1 MTGRSEQAG
10 VTGCSEQA
18 GVTRLKTA
26 ADSPPE
32 APPTAGSAVGPA
44 APRWRSALRT
54 WSPLLV
60 LLVFAVLPYST
71 LSVPGVFDGPLN
83 GPGTLQL
90 LAICLVFGGLAAGY
104 DLLFGRTG
112 MLSFG
117 HALYF
122 AAGVYGTD
130 ILVTRAGLPLWQA
143 ALLTLVGGTTLAAL
157 LGAIALRTA
166 GIAFA
171 MVTLA
176 FAQVGAILVA
186 RDFGGLTG
194 GEEGL
199 SLDVSGLP
207 AMLVGVGN
215 TVNLY
220 WLALAYLAVVV
231 FVVHRVAGSPTGR
244 VLAGLRDDERR
255 VGVLGLDPY
264 RFKLLAFTLAGGLA
278 TAGGAIYCLL
288 VGGASPHVTSSELTL
303 SLLVMVV
310 LGGPG
315 TRWGP
320 VLGGVLY
327 MYLDHRLTAF
337 GTSSAVDSLPG
348 VLSVPLSQPL
358 FVLGTVFILAVYFFP
373 GGLASL
379 STRLAPFRTLLRIR
393 RDG

>member
-1 MTGRSEQAG
+1 MTEVKSPEVPAPPAAVPAELTPDTGRWHR
-10 VTGCSEQA
+10 VRPFLPL
-18 GVTRLKTA
+18 V
-26 ADSPPE
+26 
-32 APPTAGSAVGPA
+32 
-44 APRWRSALRT
+44 ALVVA
-54 WSPLLV
+54 LI
-60 LLVFAVLPYST
+60 LPYST
-71 LSVPGVFDGPLN
+71 VHLPGIFEGPLN
-83 GPGTLQL
+83 SPGTLQL
-90 LAICLVFGGLAAGY
+90 LAVCLVFGGLAAGY

-130 ILVTRAGLPLWQA
+130 VLITKAGLPLWQA
-143 ALLTLVGGTTLAAL
+143 ALLTITGGTILAAL
-157 LGAIALRTA
+157 LGAVALRTV

-199 SLDVSGLP
+199 PLDVSNLP
-207 AMLVGVGN
+207 PALVGVAN

-220 WLALAYLAVVV
+220 WLALAYLVVV
-231 FVVHRVAGSPTGR
+231 IFVVHRVSGSPTGR

-255 VGVLGLDPY
+255 IGVLGLDPY
-264 RFKLLAFTLAGGLA
+264 RFKLVAFTLAGGLA
-278 TAGGAIYCLL
+278 SAGGVVYCLI
-288 VGGASPHVTSSELTL
+288 VGGASPHITSSELTL

-320 VLGGVLY
+320 VLGGILY
-327 MYLDHRLTAF
+327 MYLDHRLVAF
-337 GTSSAVDSLPG
+337 GTSDAVDALPAI
-348 VLSVPLSQPL
+348 LSRPLSQPL

-379 STRLAPFRTLLRIR
+379 APRLTHLRNTLRPR
-393 RDG
+393 P

>member
-1 MTGRSEQAG
+1 MTAVPETSVE
-10 VTGCSEQA
+10 VTPP
-18 GVTRLKTA
+18 A
-26 ADSPPE
+26 AVPPE
-32 APPTAGSAVGPA
+32 LEPARRSLLSRVGPLLALVVA
-44 APRWRSALRT
+44 AS
-54 WSPLLV
+54 
-60 LLVFAVLPYST
+60 LPYST
-71 LSVPGVFDGPLN
+71 VDIPGLFDGPLN
-83 GPGTLQL
+83 SPGTLQL

-130 ILVTRAGLPLWQA
+130 VLVTRAGLPLWSA
-143 ALLTLVGGTTLAAL
+143 ALLAITGTVVLAGL
-157 LGAIALRTA
+157 LGAVALRTV

-186 RDFGGLTG
+186 RDFGGMTG

-199 SLDVSGLP
+199 PLAGDGLP
-207 AMLVGVGN
+207 SFLVGVAN

-264 RFKLLAFTLAGGLA
+264 RFKLVAVTLAGGLA
-278 TAGGAIYCLL
+278 AAGGAVYVLV

-320 VLGGVLY
+320 VLGGILY
-327 MYLDHRLTAF
+327 VYLDHRLTALS
-337 GTSSAVDSLPG
+337 GELPG
-348 VLSVPLSQPL
+348 PLSEPL
-358 FVLGTVFILAVYFFP
+358 FVLGVVFILAVYFFP

-379 STRLAPFRTLLRIR
+379 PKRVALLRRSLATSRSR
-393 RDG
+393 RK

>member
-1 MTGRSEQAG
+1 MTNSVVDVVADPPGAAAVPERPGASG
-10 VTGCSEQA
+10 WR
-18 GVTRLKTA
+18 RLR
-26 ADSPPE
+26 PF
-32 APPTAGSAVGPA
+32 
-44 APRWRSALRT
+44 L
-54 WSPLLV
+54 PLLALAV
-60 LLVFAVLPYST
+60 AAVLPYST
-71 LSVPGVFDGPLN
+71 VHLPGIFEGPLN
-83 GPGTLQL
+83 SPGTLQL

-143 ALLTLVGGTTLAAL
+143 ALLTLTGGTILAAL
-157 LGAIALRTA
+157 LGAIALRTV

-199 SLDVSGLP
+199 PLDVSGLP
-207 AMLVGVGN
+207 AALVGVTN

-231 FVVHRVAGSPTGR
+231 LVVHRVGASPTGR

-255 VGVLGLDPY
+255 IGVLGLDPY
-264 RFKLLAFTLAGGLA
+264 RFKLVAFTLAGGLA
-278 TAGGAIYCLL
+278 AGGGVVYCLI

-337 GTSSAVDSLPG
+337 GTSDAVDALPG
-348 VLSVPLSQPL
+348 WLSAPLSQPL
-358 FVLGTVFILAVYFFP
+358 FVLGTVFVLAVYFFP
-373 GGLASL
+373 GGLATL
-379 STRLAPFRTLLRIR
+379 TNRLGLLRGALR
-393 RDG
+393 PARPPR

>member
-1 MTGRSEQAG
+1 MTE
-10 VTGCSEQA
+10 V
-18 GVTRLKTA
+18 K
-26 ADSPPE
+26 SPEVP
-32 APPTAGSAVGPA
+32 APPAAVPDEL
-44 APRWRSALRT
+44 APGRARWHGLRPYLPLVAL
-54 WSPLLV
+54 V
-60 LLVFAVLPYST
+60 VAVILPYST
-71 LSVPGVFDGPLN
+71 VQLPGVFEGALN
-83 GPGTLQL
+83 SPGNLQL

-104 DLLFGRTG
+104 DLLFGRAG

-122 AAGVYGTD
+122 AAGVYGTA
-130 ILVTRAGLPLWQA
+130 ILVTKAGLPLWQA
-143 ALLTLVGGTTLAAL
+143 GLLTVIGSTILAGL
-157 LGAIALRTA
+157 LGAVALRTT

-186 RDFGGLTG
+186 RNFGGLTG

-199 SLDVSGLP
+199 TLDVSGLP
-207 AMLVGVGN
+207 SALVGVAN

-220 WLALAYLAVVV
+220 WLALAYLALVV
-231 FVVHRVAGSPTGR
+231 FVVHRVSMSPTGR

-255 VGVLGLDPY
+255 IGVLGLDPY
-264 RFKLLAFTLAGGLA
+264 RFKLVAFTLSGGLA
-278 TAGGAIYCLL
+278 AAGGVVYSLL
-288 VGGASPHVTSSELTL
+288 VGASPHITSSELTL

-320 VLGGVLY
+320 VLGGILY

-337 GTSSAVDSLPG
+337 GTSDAVNSLPAF
-348 VLSVPLSQPL
+348 LSHPLSQPL

-379 STRLAPFRTLLRIR
+379 RTRLHPVLTALRR
-393 RDG
+393 R

>member
-1 MTGRSEQAG
+1 MTNSVLQ
-10 VTGCSEQA
+10 
-18 GVTRLKTA
+18 
-26 ADSPPE
+26 
-32 APPTAGSAVGPA
+32 APPAQVPDELTPGPSRWHGLRPYAPLA
-44 APRWRSALRT
+44 A
-54 WSPLLV
+54 LV
-60 LLVFAVLPYST
+60 VAAMLPYST
-71 LSVPGVFDGPLN
+71 LNLPGVFEGPLN
-83 GPGTLQL
+83 SPGTLQL

-130 ILVTRAGLPLWQA
+130 VLVTRAGLPLWQA
-143 ALLTLVGGTTLAAL
+143 ALLTVTGGTVLAAL
-157 LGAIALRTA
+157 LGAVALRTV

-199 SLDVSGLP
+199 PLDVSGLP
-207 AMLVGVGN
+207 PALVGVAN

-220 WLALAYLAVVV
+220 WLALAYLALVV
-231 FVVHRVAGSPTGR
+231 FVVHRVSGSPTGR

-255 VGVLGLDPY
+255 IGVLGLDPY
-264 RFKLLAFTLAGGLA
+264 RFKLVAFTLAGGLA
-278 TAGGAIYCLL
+278 TGGGVAYCLI

-320 VLGGVLY
+320 VLGGILY

-337 GTSSAVDSLPG
+337 GTSDAVNSLPA
-348 VLSVPLSQPL
+348 VLSHPLSQPL

-373 GGLASL
+373 GGLSSL
-379 STRLAPFRTLLRIR
+379 RSRVAPLLLALRR
-393 RDG
+393 R

>member
-1 MTGRSEQAG
+1 MTNSL
-10 VTGCSEQA
+10 V
-18 GVTRLKTA
+18 
-26 ADSPPE
+26 D
-32 APPTAGSAVGPA
+32 APSAQVPA
-44 APRWRSALRT
+44 ALTPGRGRWHRVRPWLPLVAL
-54 WSPLLV
+54 V
-60 LLVFAVLPYST
+60 VFALLPYCKVF
-71 LSVPGVFDGPLN
+71 LPGIFDGRLN
-83 GPGTLQL
+83 APGTLQL

-130 ILVTRAGLPLWQA
+130 ILITRAGLPLWQA
-143 ALLTLVGGTTLAAL
+143 GLLAVTGGTILAGL
-157 LGAIALRTA
+157 LGAVALRTT

-199 SLDVSGLP
+199 PLDVAGLP
-207 AMLVGVGN
+207 SALVGVTN
-215 TVNLY
+215 TANLY

-231 FVVHRVAGSPTGR
+231 LVVHRVAGSPTGR

-255 VGVLGLDPY
+255 IGVLGLDPY
-264 RFKLLAFTLAGGLA
+264 RFKLVAFTLAGGLA
-278 TAGGAIYCLL
+278 AGGGVVYSLL
-288 VGGASPHVTSSELTL
+288 VGGASPHITSSELTL

-320 VLGGVLY
+320 VLGGILY
-327 MYLDHRLTAF
+327 VYLDHRLTAF
-337 GTSSAVDSLPG
+337 GSSSAVDALPG
-348 VLSVPLSQPL
+348 VLSGPLSQPL
-358 FVLGTVFILAVYFFP
+358 FVLGTLFILAVYFFP

-379 STRLAPFRTLLRIR
+379 AGRLDPLRRALSAGRPSR
-393 RDG
+393 RREPPA

>member
-1 MTGRSEQAG
+1 MTEVSAAEVSQSRPDGPERVPAEVPAELEPRRPGR
-10 VTGCSEQA
+10 
-18 GVTRLKTA
+18 LA
-26 ADSPPE
+26 AVRP
-32 APPTAGSAVGPA
+32 
-44 APRWRSALRT
+44 WL
-54 WSPLLV
+54 PLLA
-60 LLVFAVLPYST
+60 LAAFAILPYST
-71 LSVPGVFDGPLN
+71 VDLPGVFDGPIN
-83 GPGTLQL
+83 APGSLQL

-104 DLLFGRTG
+104 DLLYGRTG
-112 MLSFG
+112 LLSFG

-143 ALLTLVGGTTLAAL
+143 ALFAVVGGTVLAAL
-157 LGAIALRTA
+157 LGAVALRTV

-199 SLDVSGLP
+199 PLSVSGLP
-207 AMLVGVGN
+207 GVLVGVAN
-215 TVNLY
+215 TANLY
-220 WLALAYLAVVV
+220 WLALAYLVLVV
-231 FVVHRVAGSPTGR
+231 FVVHRVSGSPTGR

-255 VGVLGLDPY
+255 VAVLGLDPY
-264 RFKLLAFTLAGGLA
+264 RFKLLAFTLAGALA
-278 TAGGAIYCLL
+278 TAGGVVYCLL

-320 VLGGVLY
+320 VLGGMLY
-327 MYLDHRLTAF
+327 MYLDYRLTAL
-337 GTSSAVDSLPG
+337 GRSSSVASLPG
-348 VLSVPLSQPL
+348 VLRGPLSQPL
-358 FVLGTVFILAVYFFP
+358 FILGTLFILAVYFFP
-373 GGLASL
+373 GGLAAL
-379 STRLAPFRTLLRIR
+379 SRRLAPLRRTLPPRLPPR
-393 RDG
+393 G